1 LKRIVALILLLLA
14 GTVISHFG
22 LVKAT
27 TVPNPIIFTLKADVN
42 GWNFTT
48 GTNPG
53 LTQFRGVQFTAKI
66 VWTNLSHD
74 FALYTKGYSPD
85 LVTTTDTCSP
95 LNTNGCLKA
104 SSFVSTGNPSTT
116 FSFAPAIPKDDFSGP
131 GTYEYFCQL
140 HPTQMHGQ
148 ITLYK
153 SPDLLNRGKV
163 DIVDASTLAFAFD
176 TTPANA
182 TWSIAA
188 DLDNDGKISIVDA
201 SILAFYF
208 DQPF

>member
-1 LKRIVALILLLLA
+1 LKKIAALILLLVC
-14 GTVISHFG
+14 GTIISHFG
-22 LVKAT
+22 PLKAAA
-27 TVPNPIIFTLKADVN
+27 VSNPVIFTLRADVN

-48 GTNPG
+48 GKNPG
-53 LTQFRGVQFTAKI
+53 LVQFRGVQFTAKI

-74 FALYTKGYSPD
+74 FAIYTKGYPPD
-85 LVTTTDTCSP
+85 LVSTTDTCS
-95 LNTNGCLKA
+95 LANTNGCLKTSA
-104 SSFVSTGNPSTT
+104 LVSIGNPSTT
-116 FSFAPAIPKDDFSGP
+116 FNFAPAIPKDDFSGL
-131 GTYEYFCQL
+131 GTYEYYCQI
-140 HPTQMHGQ
+140 HPVQMHGQ

-163 DIVDASTLAFAFD
+163 DIVDAATLAFAFD
-176 TTPANA
+176 STPINA

-201 SILAFYF
+201 AILGFYF